1 MADDLDA
8 KEVMDVTNEIEEVS
22 CLYINNYCLQIEMSM
37 GPQTFIFFKVRSQ
50 FYVVTLGQNSI

>member
-22 CLYINNYCLQIEMSM
+22 CLYINNYCSQIEMSM
-37 GPQTFIFFKVRSQ
+37 GPPQTLIFLKVRS
-50 FYVVTLGQNSI
+50 